1 MKSNLVIG
9 LICILLA
16 SLNFVYWQ
24 ENKTLSANIKT
35 KMQQNQW
42 LHQALSAPLDTPA
55 NASGKF
61 AGDALALMKN
71 LELEAKRADLD
82 KLLTRMDQ
90 LAVGEVQLVFEK
102 VSFNRLLV
110 WFDQVFQSTGLE
122 PHRVSIQRLPAH
134 GSVRAEMVFF

>member
-9 LICILLA
+9 LICVLLA
-16 SLNFVYWQ
+16 GLNFVYWQ
-24 ENKTLSANIKT
+24 ENQALSAKINA
-35 KMQQNQW
+35 KMQQSQW
-42 LHQALSAPLDTPA
+42 LNQALSAPPDSPA
-55 NASGKF
+55 NANGKF

-90 LAVGEVQLVFEK
+90 LAVGEVQLVFEA

-110 WFDQVFQSTGLE
+110 WFDQVYQSTGLE
-122 PHRVSIQRLPAH
+122 PHQVSIQRLPAH